1 VTTKQDK
8 VKVRF
13 APSPTGRL
21 HVGSARTALF
31 NWIFAKA
38 NKGIF
43 VLRIEDTD
51 KGRSKPEFEEDIKAG
66 LTWLGLTWDEFVRQ
80 SDRADIHR
88 EHLEKLLDEGK
99 VYYCF
104 CTPEELTDER
114 QVMLTQGLAPK
125 YSGKCR
131 DLDEGD
137 VKERL
142 DGGESHVL
150 RFKVGDTKIQFKDM
164 IRGNISFDTSL
175 MGDMAVARD
184 LDKPLYNFAVV
195 VDDALG
201 GITHVIRGEDL
212 LSSTPLQILIMNAL
226 GFNVPKFAHLPMIL
240 NPDRSKMSKRLMDT
254 ALTDYMKDGYLKEA
268 MVNFLAFLGWHPK
281 DNKEVMGIDEI
292 IKEFDIERVQKGG
305 AVFDVHKL
313 NWLNSNYI
321 REVNVS
327 VFVEMAKEYLPNNW
341 ELTPAMA
348 VSVRGR
354 IEKLSEV
361 KDLVDFYF
369 ELPEYGADLLRW
381 RKGSMQDAAIHLKE
395 GLEFIKKVPESKFT
409 REFLEKEVLDKLTKE
424 SRGDTLWPMRVA
436 LSGKSASPGPFEI
449 MEALGKEESERRVSE
464 AIKKTG
470 MLDI

>member
-1 VTTKQDK
+1 MKTKQDT

-21 HVGSARTALF
+21 HIGSARTALF

-38 NKGIF
+38 NKGAF

-51 KGRSKPEFEEDIKAG
+51 KKRSKPEFEEDIKNG
-66 LTWLGLTWDEFVRQ
+66 LSWLGLTWDEFVRQ
-80 SDRADIHR
+80 SDRTKVYR
-88 EHLEKLLDEGK
+88 EYLEKLLEEKK

-104 CTPEELTDER
+104 CTAEELEDER
-114 QVMLTQGLAPK
+114 QIMLTQGLAPK

-131 DLDEGD
+131 SLTDSD

-142 DGGESHVL
+142 DRGEGHIL
-150 RFKVGDTKIQFKDM
+150 RFKVGDTNIQFKDM
-164 IRGNISFDTSL
+164 IRGDISFDTSL

-184 LDKPLYNFAVV
+184 LDRPLYNFAVV

-212 LSSTPLQILIMNAL
+212 LSSTPLQILIMKAL
-226 GFNVPKFAHLPMIL
+226 GFDVPKFAHLPMIL
-240 NPDRSKMSKRLMDT
+240 NPDRSKMSKRFADT
-254 ALTDYMKDGYLKEA
+254 ALTDYIKDGYLKEA

-281 DNKEVMGIDEI
+281 GDKEVMGINEI
-292 IKEFDIERVQKGG
+292 IEEFDIERVQKGG
-305 AVFDVHKL
+305 AVFNIDKL
-313 NWLNSNYI
+313 NWLNSNYV
-321 REVNVS
+321 REVDVS
-327 VFVEMAKEYLPNNW
+327 VFVEMAKEYLPKSW

-354 IEKLSEV
+354 VDKLSEV

-381 RKGSMQDAAIHLKE
+381 RKESMQDAAVHLRE
-395 GLEFIKKVPESKFT
+395 GLEFMKKVSEDKFT
-409 REFLEKEVLDKLTKE
+409 REFLEKEILDKLPKE
-424 SRGDTLWPMRVA
+424 SRGSTLWPMRVA

-449 MEALGKEESERRVSE
+449 MEALGKQESERRVSE

>member
-1 VTTKQDK
+1 M
-8 VKVRF
+8 RF

-21 HVGSARTALF
+21 HIGSARTALF

-38 NKGIF
+38 NNGTF

-51 KGRSKPEFEEDIKAG
+51 KERSKPEFEEDIKDG
-66 LTWLGLTWDEFVRQ
+66 LIWLGLDWDEFVRQ
-80 SDRADIHR
+80 SDRAGVHR
-88 EHLEKLLDEGK
+88 EHLEKLLDEGR

-104 CTPEELTDER
+104 CTVEELEDER

-131 DLDEGD
+131 DLTDAD

-142 DGGESHVL
+142 NKESSHVL
-150 RFKVGDTKIQFKDM
+150 RFKVPDTKIQFKDM
-164 IRGNISFDTSL
+164 IRGDISFNTSL

-226 GFNVPKFAHLPMIL
+226 GFDVPKFAHLPMIL

-254 ALTDYMKDGYLKEA
+254 ALVDYIEDGYLKEA

-281 DNKEVMGIDEI
+281 DNKEVMGIEEI
-292 IKEFDIERVQKGG
+292 IKEFDIGRVQKGG
-305 AVFDVHKL
+305 AVFNVDKL
-313 NWLNSNYI
+313 NWLNSNYMKEI
-321 REVNVS
+321 DVS
-327 VFVEMAKEYLPNNW
+327 VFIEMAKDYLPKDW
-341 ELTPAMA
+341 KLTPAMA

-354 IEKLSEV
+354 VEKLGEV
-361 KDLVDFYF
+361 RDLVAFYF
-369 ELPEYGADLLRW
+369 ELPEFSAELLRW
-381 RKGSMQDAAIHLKE
+381 KKGTMQDAAIHLKR
-395 GLEFIKKVPESKFT
+395 GLESIEKIPEDKFT
-409 REFLEKEVLDKLTKE
+409 REFLEREILDKLTKE
-424 SRGDTLWPMRVA
+424 SRGSTLWPMRVA

-449 MEALGKEESERRVSE
+449 MEALGKKESERRISE

-470 MLDI
+470 MLNI